1 MKIALA
7 AAALFGVVTQ
17 AGAAELPIPI
27 LAAENFYG
35 EVAQAI
41 GGDRVKVENVL
52 LNPDTDPH
60 DFEPPASVARAVADA
75 SVVIMNGADYD
86 HWMEKLVEAN
96 ASADRTVIDV
106 ASLIG
111 VKEGDNPHIWYN
123 PAAVPAL
130 ADALTAALLKLDPQG
145 SIDYRARRAA
155 YLEALAPLNAK
166 IAAIKG
172 RFAGAPVTATE
183 PVFGP
188 MAVALGLDMR
198 NQAFQ
203 TAIMNEAEPSA
214 TDIAAM
220 EDDLKNRRVK
230 VLFYNEQVTDPLTE
244 RLLTAAKEG
253 DVPVVG
259 VTETLPEGS
268 SYASWMI
275 DQLNATEKA
284 LAGPSS

>member
-35 EVAQAI
+35 EVAEAI
-41 GGDRVKVENVL
+41 GGDRVKVENLL

-75 SVVIMNGADYD
+75 AVVIMNGADYD
-86 HWMEKLVEAN
+86 HWMEKLVEAS
-96 ASADRTVIDV
+96 ASEDRTVIDV

-130 ADALTAALLKLDPQG
+130 VDALAKDLVRIDPEGAAG
-145 SIDYRARRAA
+145 YESRRAA
-155 YLEALAPLNAK
+155 YLETLAPLTAK

-188 MAVALGLDMR
+188 MAAALGLDMC

-203 TAIMNEAEPSA
+203 TAIMNEAEPAA
-214 TDIAAM
+214 TDIAAI
-220 EDDLKNRRVK
+220 EDDLRNRRVK

-244 RLLTAAKEG
+244 RLLAAAKEG

-268 SYASWMI
+268 TYASWMI

-284 LAGPSS
+284 LASPSS

>member
-1 MKIALA
+1 MRIALA

-17 AGAAELPIPI
+17 AGAAEMPIPI

-35 EVAQAI
+35 EVAEAI

-75 SVVIMNGADYD
+75 AVVIMNGADYD
-86 HWMEKLVEAN
+86 HWMEKLVEA
-96 ASADRTVIDV
+96 SATPGRTVINV
-106 ASLIG
+106 AALIG
-111 VKEGDNPHIWYN
+111 VKEGDNLHIWYN

-130 ADALTAALLKLDPQG
+130 ADALVAALTKVDPEG
-145 SIDYRARRAA
+145 GAGYEARRAA
-155 YLEALAPLNAK
+155 YLETLVPLTAK

-172 RFAGAPVTATE
+172 RFAGVPVTATE
-183 PVFGP
+183 PIFGP
-188 MAVALGLDMR
+188 MADALGLEMR
-198 NQAFQ
+198 NQSFQ

-244 RLLTAAKEG
+244 RLLAAAEEG

-259 VTETLPEGS
+259 VTETLPPGS
-268 SYASWMI
+268 TYASWMI